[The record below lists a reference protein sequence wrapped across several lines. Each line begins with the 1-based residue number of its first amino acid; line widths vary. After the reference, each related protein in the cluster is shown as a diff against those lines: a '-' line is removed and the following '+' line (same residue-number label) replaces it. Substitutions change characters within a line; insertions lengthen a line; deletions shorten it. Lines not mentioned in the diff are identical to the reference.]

1 MKLDRTLLDKN
12 GPPTEKE
19 MREYFIKN
27 DYTTAVSD
35 FDVSCMSSEQSKL
48 YLKARGFFRETWG
61 EQLSKMGG
69 KRSMMNFSDNYPL
82 KLLEKKDEE
91 LILGAVSKILCDE
104 EQYAKNI
111 DAFFESM
118 EPQLMTGFQAYAD
131 SVKKSVDD
139 LSDDEIRKV
148 IDKVVDAF
156 LNIMMQN
163 LMKSQ
168 DIPKLLKA
176 TRGNASKED
185 FNEKTPGN
193 FSKRDFRKA
202 FYHTRTKIG
211 LLLSLDEL
219 QDDEHHQLKNSD
231 SIFEN
236 EYSDYDLQTE
246 YDFLIEAYKQV
257 LDSVER
263 EILDLR
269 MRNFTQKDIAQRLG
283 YKTPS
288 AVSKRMK
295 IMQKKFDDMM
305 R

>member
-1 MKLDRTLLDKN
+1 MKLDRTLLDKD

-35 FDVSCMSSEQSKL
+35 FDVSCMSSEQAKL
-48 YLKARGFFRETWG
+48 YLKARGFFRETWCK
-61 EQLSKMGG
+61 QLDEMGG

-82 KLLEKKDEE
+82 KLLKKKDEE
-91 LILGAVSKILCDE
+91 LIVGAVGKILCDE
-104 EQYAKNI
+104 EQYTKNI